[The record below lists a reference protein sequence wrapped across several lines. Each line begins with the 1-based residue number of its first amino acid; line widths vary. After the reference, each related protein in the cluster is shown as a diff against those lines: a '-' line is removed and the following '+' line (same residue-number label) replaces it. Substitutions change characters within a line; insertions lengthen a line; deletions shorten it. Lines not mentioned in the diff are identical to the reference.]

1 MTNGE
6 LREVTKSSSE
16 TESDSETV
24 VMFNLDRINDDHLVS
39 LHGATWEQ
47 GQIPKS
53 TKGLIDSLVS
63 RVVEIDCRQNLE
75 VRVMGLV
82 FVSQMSWPNPKTQP
96 NP

>member
-24 VMFNLDRINDDHLVS
+24 VMFNLDRINDDHLVW

-63 RVVEIDCRQNLE
+63 RVDRDRLQAKFGGSSNWPSICESN
-75 VRVMGLV
+75 VMA
-82 FVSQMSWPNPKTQP
+82 
-96 NP
+96 

>member
-6 LREVTKSSSE
+6 LREVTESSSA

-24 VMFNLDRINDDHLVS
+24 VMFNLDRLNDDHLIWLRGV
-39 LHGATWEQ
+39 AWEQ

-63 RVVEIDCRQNLE
+63 RVDRDRLQAKFGGSSNGPSICESN
-75 VRVMGLV
+75 VMA
-82 FVSQMSWPNPKTQP
+82 
-96 NP
+96 